1 MKDWMQIGVFL
12 FVAIIIGFLIYK
24 HTGLKDGQ
32 IEPKIVFTA
41 FLSIFAT
48 KVVDFAFF
56 RSKKPTPE

>member
-1 MKDWMQIGVFL
+1 MKDWMQIGVFI
-12 FVAIIIGFLIYK
+12 FVAVIIAFLVYK
-24 HTGLKDGQ
+24 HTGMKDGQ

-56 RSKKPTPE
+56 RSKKTATE